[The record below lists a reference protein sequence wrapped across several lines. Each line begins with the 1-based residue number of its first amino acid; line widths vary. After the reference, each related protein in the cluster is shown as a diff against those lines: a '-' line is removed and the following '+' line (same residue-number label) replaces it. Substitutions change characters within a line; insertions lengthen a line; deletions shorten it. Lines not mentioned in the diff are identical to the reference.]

1 METLEVV
8 DGVTYKYERKP
19 LEDVMPCTK
28 GKTKYWFLWELVHGN
43 WIYRGFFDTKAE
55 MNNALGSWQD
65 EGVIVQQKRW

>member
-1 METLEVV
+1 
-8 DGVTYKYERKP
+8 
-19 LEDVMPCTK
+19 MPCTK